1 MNIFIKF
8 LIIFFI
14 INSSAFAD
22 ANAECSLSSENDG
35 IKVGIIGDSF
45 FMYESK
51 SCHSWQNF
59 VSERFDTKNV
69 VNAAVSGS
77 TLSDSKVHGP
87 NKWFINQKLPFKPDL
102 LIIGGGGNDFTA
114 VKDSSCKKNYSCLK
128 KILDQ
133 MISEDTNSGRLIDLI
148 NKHSGPNTKI
158 FWTYIDEAS
167 IWGPQQYKDIV
178 RTGIVKSLY
187 DRLYKLAEK
196 NKNFEV
202 FNVSSIINVDDK
214 KDWLKDGFH
223 PSGFATFKATP
234 ILKSRYDG
242 NINFF
247 PKKNI
252 LMNSQISRTCNYTI
266 RKRGKNTEGKSL
278 DHKLSRGTL
287 EIITNNLID
296 FKTVNFKDSFSKKD
310 QDIKNLINVHSYL
323 EIKNDN
329 SLIGN
334 LINYTARKNFGN
346 EDGINEFYSSTKLF
360 NDLNLIYKGKEYEL
374 FQVFTSKYNDE
385 EHQILYIGNCKES

>member
-1 MNIFIKF
+1 MLKFIFSLLF
-8 LIIFFI
+8 LSLAPVFE
-14 INSSAFAD
+14 
-22 ANAECSLSSENDG
+22 ANAECSLPSENDG
-35 IKVGIIGDSF
+35 IKVGVIGDSF
-45 FMYESK
+45 FMYESE

-59 VSERFDTKNV
+59 ISERFDTKNV

-77 TLSDSKVHGP
+77 TLSDSKVHSSD
-87 NKWFINQKLPFKPDL
+87 KWFINQKLPFKPDL

-133 MISEDTNSGRLIDLI
+133 MISEDTNSGRLIDI
-148 NKHSGPNTKI
+148 MNKHSAPNTKI

-242 NINFF
+242 NIDFF

-252 LMNSQISRTCNYTI
+252 LANNHILQTCDYTI
-266 RKRGKNTEGKSL
+266 RKRGKNAEGKSL
-278 DHKLSRGTL
+278 DLKLSRGTL
-287 EIITNNLID
+287 EIIKNSLIE
-296 FKTVNFKDSFSKKD
+296 FNTINFKDSFSKKG
-310 QDIKNLINVHSYL
+310 QDNNNLINVHSYL
-323 EIKNDN
+323 EIKSDN

-334 LINYTARKNFGN
+334 LVNYTAPKNFGN
-346 EDGINEFYSSTKLF
+346 KDSINEFYSSTNPF
-360 NDLNLIYKGKEYEL
+360 NDLGLNYKGKDYDL
-374 FQVFTSKYNDE
+374 LQVFTSKYNDGE
-385 EHQILYIGNCKES
+385 YQILYIGNCKES

>member
-1 MNIFIKF
+1 MLKFIFSLLF
-8 LIIFFI
+8 LSLAPVFE
-14 INSSAFAD
+14 
-22 ANAECSLSSENDG
+22 ANAKCSLSSENDG
-35 IKVGIIGDSF
+35 IKVGVIGDSF
-45 FMYESK
+45 FMYESE

-59 VSERFDTKNV
+59 ISERFDTKNV

-87 NKWFINQKLPFKPDL
+87 DKWFINQKLPFKPDL

-133 MISEDTNSGRLIDLI
+133 MISEDTNSGRLIDII

-178 RTGIVKSLY
+178 GTGIVKSLY
-187 DRLYKLAEK
+187 ERLHKLSEK

-202 FNVSSIINVDDK
+202 FNVSSIINSSDK
-214 KDWLKDGFH
+214 KDWLEDGFH

-242 NINFF
+242 NIDSF
-247 PKKNI
+247 PIENI
-252 LMNSQISRTCNYTI
+252 LVNNQILQTCDYTI
-266 RKRGKNTEGKSL
+266 QKRGKNAEGKSL
-278 DHKLSRGTL
+278 DLRLSRGTL
-287 EIITNNLID
+287 EIIKNNLID
-296 FKTVNFKDSFSKKD
+296 FNTINIKDNFSKKG
-310 QDIKNLINVHSYL
+310 QDINNLINVYSYL
-323 EIKNDN
+323 ELKRDN

-334 LINYTARKNFGN
+334 LANYTAPKNFGN
-346 EDGINEFYSSTKLF
+346 EDSINEFYSSTKLF
-360 NDLNLIYKGKEYEL
+360 NDLGLSYKGKEYEL
-374 FQVFTSKYNDE
+374 LQVFASKYNDGE
-385 EHQILYIGNCKES
+385 YQILYIGNCKES

>member
-1 MNIFIKF
+1 MLKFIFSLLF
-8 LIIFFI
+8 LSLAPIF
-14 INSSAFAD
+14 N
-22 ANAECSLSSENDG
+22 ANAECSLPSENDG

-45 FMYESK
+45 FMYESE

-59 VSERFDTKNV
+59 ISERFDTKNV

-87 NKWFINQKLPFKPDL
+87 DKWFINQKLPFKPDL

-133 MISEDTNSGRLIDLI
+133 MISEDTNSGRLIDII
-148 NKHSGPNTKI
+148 NKHSDPNTKI

-178 RTGIVKSLY
+178 GTGIVKSLY
-187 DRLYKLAEK
+187 ERLHKLSEK

-202 FNVSSIINVDDK
+202 FNVSSIINSSDK
-214 KDWLKDGFH
+214 KDWLEDGFH

-234 ILKSRYDG
+234 ILKSRYYG
-242 NINFF
+242 NIDSF
-247 PKKNI
+247 PIENI
-252 LMNSQISRTCNYTI
+252 LVNNQILQTCDYTI
-266 RKRGKNTEGKSL
+266 QKRGKNAEGKSL
-278 DHKLSRGTL
+278 DLRLSRGTL
-287 EIITNNLID
+287 EIIKNNLID
-296 FKTVNFKDSFSKKD
+296 FNTINIKDNFSKKG
-310 QDIKNLINVHSYL
+310 QDINNLINVYSYL
-323 EIKNDN
+323 ELKRDN

-334 LINYTARKNFGN
+334 LANYTAPKNFGN
-346 EDGINEFYSSTKLF
+346 EDSINEFYSSTKLF
-360 NDLNLIYKGKEYEL
+360 NDLGLSYKGKEYEL
-374 FQVFTSKYNDE
+374 LQVFASKYNDGE
-385 EHQILYIGNCKES
+385 YQILYIGNCKES

>member
-1 MNIFIKF
+1 MLK
-8 LIIFFI
+8 IIFSLLFL
-14 INSSAFAD
+14 SLAPVFE
-22 ANAECSLSSENDG
+22 ANAECSLPSENDG
-35 IKVGIIGDSF
+35 IKVGVIGDSF
-45 FMYESK
+45 FMYESE

-59 VSERFDTKNV
+59 ISERFVTKNV

-87 NKWFINQKLPFKPDL
+87 DKWFINQKLPFKPDL

-133 MISEDTNSGRLIDLI
+133 MISEDTNSGRLIDII

-187 DRLYKLAEK
+187 ERLHKLAEK

-202 FNVSSIINVDDK
+202 FNVSSIINVDNK

-234 ILKSRYDG
+234 ILKSRYDA
-242 NINFF
+242 NIDSF
-247 PKKNI
+247 PTENI
-252 LMNSQISRTCNYTI
+252 LANSQISQTCNYTI
-266 RKRGKNTEGKSL
+266 QKKGKNAEGKSL
-278 DHKLSRGTL
+278 DLKLSRGTL

-296 FKTVNFKDSFSKKD
+296 FDTVNFKDSFSKKG
-310 QDIKNLINVHSYL
+310 QDNNNLINVHSYL
-323 EIKNDN
+323 EIKSDN

-334 LINYTARKNFGN
+334 LVNYTAPKNFGN
-346 EDGINEFYSSTKLF
+346 EDSINEFYSSTKLF
-360 NDLNLIYKGKEYEL
+360 NDLNLNYKGKEYEL
-374 FQVFTSKYNDE
+374 FQVFTSKYNDG
-385 EHQILYIGNCKES
+385 EHQILYIGNCQES